1 MRYLLCL
8 LISIYTTLCFA
19 VESRF
24 ETVRSVVFSDPY
36 DQLPHLEVNK
46 KLFGP
51 SDHDERNLLLNDA
64 KRALA
69 NPADF
74 ANFGQGHKL
83 FQPNGICFSGRWIID
98 GPSPFTGLFSQ
109 GSDIPAIA
117 RASVMLSGTT
127 RGEKRAL
134 GLGVKLFAPG
144 EAETINVLVMESMG
158 GRVLRHVTDA
168 VLDNHPGLGS
178 IPKIADL
185 GTLLRI
191 RTDLKQALEQTAADG
206 IDLRYLPLEHVSAVG
221 VPATQQVVSPRWLRL
236 AVPTPVPRVNA
247 EDFRDELRTH
257 HYPGHQLVYELSVAA
272 DNGGSKRSATWQTIG
287 KLVLDESVTSATC
300 DLKLHFRHHGFSDHA
315 QQK

>member
-1 MRYLLCL
+1 MRYFVYLLVL
-8 LISIYTTLCFA
+8 THTTLSFA
-19 VESRF
+19 VEAGY
-24 ETVRSVVFSDPY
+24 EAVRSAVFSAPY
-36 DQLPHLEVNK
+36 DELPRFEVNK
-46 KLFGP
+46 KRFGP
-51 SDHDERNLLLNDA
+51 ADGGDRNLLLADA
-64 KRALA
+64 KRTLSSS
-69 NPADF
+69 ADF
-74 ANFGQGHKL
+74 ADFGQDHKL

-98 GPSPFTGLFSQ
+98 RPSPFTGLFSQ

-144 EAETINVLVMESMG
+144 ETESINVLVMESMG
-158 GRVLRHVTDA
+158 GRVLQHVTNA

-191 RTDLKQALEQTAADG
+191 RKDLKQALKQTAVDG

-236 AVPTPVPRVNA
+236 AVPTHIPRVDA
-247 EDFRDELRTH
+247 DDFRDELRTH

-272 DNGGSKRSATWQTIG
+272 DNGRSKRSATWQTIG

-300 DLKLHFRHHGFSDHA
+300 DLKLHFRHHGA
-315 QQK
+315 TR